1 MTGTA
6 VARHADAKR
15 LTNGR
20 LGSVGGND
28 VARAHAFTA
37 GEHEPRSG
45 VVGTDVGN
53 GGPGWYSTPS
63 SSASVSVS
71 SSMVRCD
78 KLIPQAAGFH
88 GPGIR
93 DGAYEDMTK
102 TGLPW

>member
-1 MTGTA
+1 MSRAPVWSVLMSVTA
-6 VARHADAKR
+6 V
-15 LTNGR
+15 
-20 LGSVGGND
+20 
-28 VARAHAFTA
+28 
-37 GEHEPRSG
+37 
-45 VVGTDVGN
+45 
-53 GGPGWYSTPS
+53 PGWYSTPS

-102 TGLPW
+102 TGRP